1 MPAADPHLSV
11 SRLFL
16 RRLLAG
22 GGVTL
27 VLLLTVLAASPE
39 LHARLHGNA
48 GEADHECV
56 ITLYQHGVVS
66 PAVEVALVVVL
77 LVLLA
82 WVAAAPA
89 ALDLGPP
96 RYWLPPALAPP
107 AR

>member
-1 MPAADPHLSV
+1 MSANLQWLV
-11 SRLFL
+11 SRRFL
-16 RRLLAG
+16 HRLLAVG
-22 GGVTL
+22 AVAL

-56 ITLYQHGVVS
+56 ITLYQHGVVAATA
-66 PAVEVALVVVL
+66 AVALLVVALVL
-77 LVLLA
+77 PA
-82 WVAAAPA
+82 RVAAAPA

-107 AR
+107 AC